1 MTNGSKL
8 LKQFFNSNNFKGSFQ
23 SCKNISPAS
32 NLIECCFIGRSN
44 VGKSSIINAITKT
57 KNLAK
62 ISNTPGRTQSIN
74 IFEINKCINLVDL
87 PGYGFAKVS
96 KVMRYNLSILI
107 EDYIKNRSNFGK
119 FADLFSDLTIVQ
131 WKPLLNSYP
140 SSKYGGPIF
149 DFNKSPS
156 IPIKNFKDDFIFV
169 VMGPCWVHSGH
180 FWHPFATLLQ
190 PLDTFWYPSVLSKPL
205 TRRPNDQGQKHG
217 SAELPK
223 G

>member
-8 LKQFFNSNNFKGSFQ
+8 LKQFFNANNFKGSFQ
-23 SCKNISPAS
+23 SCKNISPKS

-96 KVMRYNLSILI
+96 KVMRYNLSMLI
-107 EDYIKNRSNFGK
+107 EDYIKNRSNLEHSFVLIDAKIGPK
-119 FADLFSDLTIVQ
+119 SLDIDMFDFLAEYNKLFSIVITKVDKCSVSHLEVLDKSIYSLMKSYSGVFKKIFFTSTKKLQ
-131 WKPLLNSYP
+131 GIIDIQKDIYQLL
-140 SSKYGGPIF
+140 K
-149 DFNKSPS
+149 
-156 IPIKNFKDDFIFV
+156 KNEI
-169 VMGPCWVHSGH
+169 
-180 FWHPFATLLQ
+180 
-190 PLDTFWYPSVLSKPL
+190 
-205 TRRPNDQGQKHG
+205 
-217 SAELPK
+217 
-223 G
+223 

>member
-23 SCKNISPAS
+23 SCKNISPE
-32 NLIECCFIGRSN
+32 NDLIECCFIGRSN

-107 EDYIKNRSNFGK
+107 EDYIKNRSNLAHAYVLIDAKVGPKSLDIDMFD
-119 FADLFSDLTIVQ
+119 FLAEYNRLFSIVITKVDKCSKSHLEVLEKSINSLMESYAEVFEKIFLTSTKKLQGIIDIQ
-131 WKPLLNSYP
+131 
-140 SSKYGGPIF
+140 
-149 DFNKSPS
+149 
-156 IPIKNFKDDFIFV
+156 KDIY
-169 VMGPCWVHSGH
+169 
-180 FWHPFATLLQ
+180 Q
-190 PLDTFWYPSVLSKPL
+190 LSKK
-205 TRRPNDQGQKHG
+205 N
-217 SAELPK
+217 EI
-223 G
+223 

>member
-8 LKQFFNSNNFKGSFQ
+8 LKQFFNANNFKGSFQ
-23 SCKNISPAS
+23 SYKNISPAS

-107 EDYIKNRSNFGK
+107 EDYIKNRSNLAHAYVLIDAKVGPKSLDIDMFD
-119 FADLFSDLTIVQ
+119 FLAEYNRLFSIVITKVDKCSKSHLEVLEKSINSLMESYIGVFEKIFLTSTKKIQ
-131 WKPLLNSYP
+131 
-140 SSKYGGPIF
+140 GII
-149 DFNKSPS
+149 D
-156 IPIKNFKDDFIFV
+156 IQKDIY
-169 VMGPCWVHSGH
+169 
-180 FWHPFATLLQ
+180 Q
-190 PLDTFWYPSVLSKPL
+190 LSKK
-205 TRRPNDQGQKHG
+205 N
-217 SAELPK
+217 EI
-223 G
+223 